1 MYLDGD
7 WPVLS
12 LGLESDA
19 VGDDVVVEADGGEV
33 ALVAS
38 KCCLRPGLIP
48 NKDGTRGAS
57 N

>member
-1 MYLDGD
+1 MYLEGD

-38 KCCLRPGLIP
+38 RCCLRPGLIP